1 MDVSTV
7 LHVALATLFA
17 CVSCTATAQKF
28 PERPIRLILG
38 VAAGGGQDT
47 VARAMGP
54 KLARALGANM
64 IVDNRPGGSGAI
76 GAELVK
82 QAAPDGYTLA
92 MISASNVINP
102 LTYAAPYDLQR
113 DFVPVAQ
120 LVVQPYLLTVT
131 PSLPVKSVP
140 ELIQYAK
147 ANPGKL
153 NFGSAGNG
161 TVTHLAAELFKEQA
175 QIEAAHIPYK
185 GTGAVYPDLIA
196 GRIQAAFVT
205 IVSAQPHV
213 KANRL
218 RALAVSTPKRIASA
232 PGVPTVAES
241 GLPGYAVSQWY
252 GVLAP
257 AGTPRARV
265 NALNRAFVSVVEDPE
280 MAEHFAKDGAEAAP
294 STPEQFGAH
303 LKSEQERW
311 AGIVRRAGLKAIQ

>member
-1 MDVSTV
+1 MTT
-7 LHVALATLFA
+7 AAFA
-17 CVSCTATAQKF
+17 FLSCTATAQKF

-54 KLARALGANM
+54 RLARALGVNV
-64 IVDNRPGGSGAI
+64 IVDDRPGGSGAI
-76 GAELVK
+76 GAELAK
-82 QAAPDGYTLA
+82 QAPPDGYTLA

-102 LTYAAPYDLQR
+102 LVYGASYDLQR

-120 LVVQPYLLTVT
+120 LVVQPYLLAVT

-147 ANPGKL
+147 VNPGKL

-232 PGVPTVAES
+232 PGIPTVAES

-294 STPEQFGAH
+294 STPEQLAVH
-303 LKSEQERW
+303 LKAERERW
-311 AGIVRRAGLKAIQ
+311 ARIIRRAGLKTIQ

>member
-1 MDVSTV
+1 MTV
-7 LHVALATLFA
+7 AAAFA
-17 CVSCTATAQKF
+17 FLSCTAAAQKF

-54 KLARALGANM
+54 RLAKALGVNM

-76 GAELVK
+76 GADLAK
-82 QAAPDGYTLA
+82 QAVPDGYTLA

-102 LTYAAPYDLQR
+102 LIYGASYDLQR

-120 LVVQPYLLTVT
+120 LVVQPYLLAVT
-131 PSLPVKSVP
+131 PSLPVRSVP
-140 ELIQYAK
+140 ELVQYAK

-153 NFGSAGNG
+153 NFASAGNG

-196 GRIQAAFVT
+196 GRVQAAFVT

-232 PGVPTVAES
+232 PGIPTVAES
-241 GLPGYAVSQWY
+241 GLPRYAVSQWY

-265 NALNRAFVSVVEDPE
+265 NALNRAFVAVVEDPE
-280 MAEHFAKDGAEAAP
+280 MAEHFAKDGAEAAAG
-294 STPEQFGAH
+294 TPEQFAAH
-303 LKSEQERW
+303 LRAERERW
-311 AGIVRRAGLKAIQ
+311 AGIVRRAGLKTIH